1 MTDTAFR
8 KRWLGLSLCSLQ
20 VIVTFCFWGS
30 SGVRADEP
38 IAVATSTSTL
48 FDQASGVIVRRC
60 LECHQA
66 NEAAGGLVLSHAEG
80 FLKGGDSGAVVT
92 PGHPSTSMLL
102 KRVHAGEMPPER
114 KGLSQKLPEAEA
126 RVLEQWIAGGAPWP
140 EGRVLDPFERTTD
153 LRGGKDWWSLQPV
166 VRPDLPAGGRPHPV
180 DAFIGQKLAAEKM
193 TPAPMADRR
202 TLIRRLYFDLL
213 GLPPSVEEIEAFV
226 HDQRPDAWEQLVDR
240 TLASPHFGERW
251 ARYWL
256 DLVRYAETS
265 GYERDQPKP
274 FAWKY
279 RDWVAR
285 AINEDMPYDQFII
298 EQLAGDELPNRS
310 ESTVI
315 ATGFL
320 RLGTWNDEPNDAEDY
335 KYERLED
342 LVHTTSTAFLGMT
355 VKCARCH
362 DHKFDPIPQKDY
374 YRMAGAFWAGPIGA
388 RNSAWVGGPSP
399 EELTTP
405 EVLGWTDLGPTPGP
419 LHLLKNGERHA
430 PRDVVAPAS
439 LSFWP
444 TKFGDFA
451 PPKEGAKTSERRL
464 QLARWIADPQ
474 NPLTARVIVNRLWLH
489 HFGQGL
495 MRSPNN
501 WGFTGEQPTHP
512 ELLDWLA
519 SELVGKGLEGSGERF
534 VKEGA
539 EPGSNDSSGP
549 ERSTLNP
556 QRSPWSLKSIHRIL
570 LTSETYQQASLH
582 PDQAAYEQRDSGN
595 HFWWRAER
603 RRLDAESLRDGI
615 FAASGEIDLRIGGE
629 GFRPSIS
636 SEALEGLSRKDAAYQ
651 ASPEADQHRRSFY
664 TFMQRSLLPPLM
676 TTFDQCDTTLPC
688 GQRDV
693 STVAPQA
700 LALLNNEF
708 VHQRAEA
715 LATRLTKPDGDE
727 RQQVRA
733 IWQSILKREPDGEE
747 ANAAVAHVVIQQKRF
762 KGENSQLHAWASLC
776 VVLFNSN
783 EFLYVD

>member
-8 KRWLGLSLCSLQ
+8 KRWPGLSLCSLH

-30 SGVRADEP
+30 SGARADEP
-38 IAVATSTSTL
+38 IAVAASTSTL
-48 FDQASGVIVRRC
+48 FDHASGVIVRRC

-66 NEAAGGLVLSHAEG
+66 SEAAGGLVLSHAEG
-80 FLKGGDSGAVVT
+80 FLKGGDSGAVVVGAGG
-92 PGHPSTSMLL
+92 PLVE
-102 KRVHAGEMPPER
+102 RVHAGEMPPER
-114 KGLSQKLPEAEA
+114 KGLSQKLPESEA
-126 RVLEQWIAGGAPWP
+126 RILEQWVAGGAPWP

-180 DAFIGQKLAAEKM
+180 DAFIGRKLTTENMK
-193 TPAPMADRR
+193 PAPRADRR

-213 GLPPSVEEIEAFV
+213 GLPPSVEEIDAFV
-226 HDQRPDAWEQLVDR
+226 NDQRPDAWEQLVDR

-274 FAWKY
+274 YAWKY

-298 EQLAGDELPNRS
+298 EQLAGDELQGRT
-310 ESTVI
+310 ESSVI

-362 DHKFDPIPQKDY
+362 DHKFDPILQQDY
-374 YRMAGAFWAGPIGA
+374 YRMAGAFWAGPIAA
-388 RNSAWVGGPSP
+388 RNPAFVGGPSP
-399 EELTTP
+399 EELATP
-405 EVLGWTDLGPTPGP
+405 EVLGWTDLGSTPGP

-444 TKFGDFA
+444 AKFGEFA
-451 PPKEGAKTSERRL
+451 PPQAGAKTSERRL

-519 SELVGKGLEGSGERF
+519 AELVGGKGLEVSGERL

-539 EPGSNDSSGP
+539 EPGPTDSSDP
-549 ERSTLNP
+549 QLSTLNP
-556 QRSPWSLKSIHRIL
+556 QRSPWSLKSIHRLL
-570 LTSETYQQASLH
+570 LTSESYQQASLH

-603 RRLDAESLRDGI
+603 RRLDAEALRDGLLSS
-615 FAASGEIDLRIGGE
+615 SGEIDLRIGGE

-651 ASPEADQHRRSFY
+651 ASPEAEQHRRSFY

-715 LATRLTKPDGDE
+715 LAGRLTQPDGDE
-727 RQQVRA
+727 LQQVEA
-733 IWQSILKREPDGEE
+733 IWRAILKRAPDGEE
-747 ANAAVAHVVIQQKRF
+747 ANAAVAHVLMQQKRF
-762 KGENSQLHAWASLC
+762 KGENSRLYAWASLC

>member
-1 MTDTAFR
+1 MWGSSRGIRRIVWFG
-8 KRWLGLSLCSLQ
+8 WGIFVSL
-20 VIVTFCFWGS
+20 CFWG
-30 SGVRADEP
+30 EP
-38 IAVATSTSTL
+38 EANAEKPTEVASPAL
-48 FDQASGVIVRRC
+48 FDEAAGVIVRRC

-66 NEAAGGLVLSHAEG
+66 GEAAGGLVLSHAEG
-80 FLKGGDSGAVVT
+80 FWKGGDSGPVVA
-92 PGHPSTSMLL
+92 GAASLL
-102 KRVHAGEMPPER
+102 IDRVHKGEMPPDR
-114 KGLSQKLPEAEA
+114 KGVSQKLPEAEA
-126 RVLEQWIAGGAPWP
+126 RVLEKWVAGGTPWP
-140 EGRVLDPFERTTD
+140 AGRVLDPFERTTD
-153 LRGGKDWWSLQPV
+153 VRAGRDWWSLQPV
-166 VRPDLPAGGRPHPV
+166 KRPSVPATRPHPV
-180 DAFIGQKLAAEKM
+180 DAFIQQKLAAETM
-193 TPAPMADRR
+193 TPAPQADRR
-202 TLIRRLYFDLL
+202 TLIRRLYNDML
-213 GLPPSVEEIEAFV
+213 GLPPSVEEIAAFV
-226 HDQRPDAWEQLVDR
+226 ADQRPEAWERLVDR
-240 TLASPHFGERW
+240 TLASPQFGERW

-285 AINEDMPYDQFII
+285 AINEDMPYDRFIL
-298 EQLAGDELPNRS
+298 EQLAGDELPDRN

-342 LVHTTSTAFLGMT
+342 LVHTTSSAFLGMT

-374 YRMAGAFWAGPIGA
+374 YRMAGAFWAGSIGA

-399 EELTTP
+399 EELGLP
-405 EVLGWTDLGPTPGP
+405 NVLGWTDLGPTPGP
-419 LHLLKNGERHA
+419 LHLLKNGERHQ
-430 PRDVVAPAS
+430 PREEVAPAS

-444 TKFGDFA
+444 AKFGEFA
-451 PPKEGAKTSERRL
+451 PPKEAANTSERRL
-464 QLARWIADPQ
+464 QLARWIADPK

-501 WGFTGEQPTHP
+501 WGFTGEKPTHP

-519 SELVGKGLEGSGERF
+519 SELVGEGLAGSGERL
-534 VKEGA
+534 VKEGQ
-539 EPGSNDSSGP
+539 EPGANDSSDP
-549 ERSTLNP
+549 QRSTLNP
-556 QRSPWSLKSIHRIL
+556 QRSPWSLKSIHRLL
-570 LTSETYQQASLH
+570 LTSETYQQASVH
-582 PDQAAYEQRDSGN
+582 PEQAAYEQRDSGN
-595 HFWWRAER
+595 RFWWRAER
-603 RRLDAESLRDGI
+603 RRLDAESLRDGLL
-615 FAASGEIDLRIGGE
+615 AASGEIDLRIGGE

-636 SEALEGLSRKDAAYQ
+636 SEALEGLSRKDAAYT
-651 ASPEADQHRRSFY
+651 ASPEPEQRRRSFY
-664 TFMQRSLLPPLM
+664 TYMQRSLLPPLM

-715 LATRLTKPDGDE
+715 LSTRLTKPDGDE
-727 RQQVRA
+727 RLQVRT
-733 IWQSILKREPDGEE
+733 IWQSILKRDPDEDE
-747 ANAAVAHVVIQQKRF
+747 AKAALAHVATQMKRF
-762 KGENSQLHAWASLC
+762 EGENSRIRAWESLC